1 MPSNLNVGVVFGCSG
16 VPNAVA
22 SLALLEGLFCSV
34 SAVGFWSCFVGS
46 CWTVILVVIGEL
58 Y

>member
-1 MPSNLNVGVVFGCSG
+1 MGSESEIVNQILCQVINLNVGVVFGCSG

-34 SAVGFWSCFVGS
+34 SAVGF
-46 CWTVILVVIGEL
+46 
-58 Y
+58 